1 MKLHDLFFV
10 QEIMPEEEFR
20 PLAVAVL
27 DYELA
32 VIDFEE
38 AVEKAV
44 GAQKKMI
51 GAEAAV
57 TLKKL
62 QYEIGD

>member
-1 MKLHDLFFV
+1 MRLHDLFFV
-10 QEIMPEEEFR
+10 QEIMPEHEFR

-38 AVEKAV
+38 AVEKAEV
-44 GAQKKMI
+44 LKNDMI
-51 GAEAAV
+51 AAEAAV
-57 TLKKL
+57 TIKKI
-62 QYEIGD
+62 QYGIGD